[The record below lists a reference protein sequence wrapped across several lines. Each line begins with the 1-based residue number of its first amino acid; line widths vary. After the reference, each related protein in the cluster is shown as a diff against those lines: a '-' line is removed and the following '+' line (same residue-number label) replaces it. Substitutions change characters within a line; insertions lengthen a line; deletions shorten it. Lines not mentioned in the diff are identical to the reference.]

1 LPLIFF
7 SDGKPDKAVSQ
18 EDDYARA
25 EKAILD
31 AITKVED
38 KIQKVVQAEV
48 ETLFHEQ
55 EHSQDLKI
63 DVATKAKK
71 AVEHGVSKVKK
82 AVDDHSERKYY
93 PFEDRPY
100 PYAYPNINQ
109 KGKPVEIKDYR
120 ILHAI
125 ETAEK
130 AVLHAIQEEVD
141 TLFHDV
147 EHHKDGPNA
156 TIAQAKST
164 VKEGV
169 QKASAKVKDT
179 SEHRRGWLANESNS
193 RIEEYLVHDFCLE

>member
-1 LPLIFF
+1 MSL
-7 SDGKPDKAVSQ
+7 
-18 EDDYARA
+18 EDEYARA

-31 AITKVED
+31 AIAKVED

-71 AVEHGVSKVKK
+71 AVEHGASKVKK

-109 KGKPVEIKDYR
+109 KGKPV
-120 ILHAI
+120 